1 MLQLESSR
9 KKSLLT
15 FAYGA
20 HVLLP
25 SLIWSVVFHGFFI
38 CIEPLFFV
46 LLEGRLRTNIIRVMK
61 TLWCGLFIIGL
72 LATWN
77 IPPHSYRFYLD
88 VVLLSSPAVV
98 LLGLAS
104 IVALLTVFVFGSGAG
119 TSSRVSC
126 RTQLIA
132 GSVLLILKL
141 MLAWGVVI
149 SNPLRQ
155 ALVTPAQTADKVIIR
170 SIISKPGS
178 SGPISGPTFFNFVK
192 SQTTTP
198 PKIVLMVVE
207 SWGESAN
214 SLQQIANG
222 LQDHGVKVVK
232 FGFSA
237 YQGATLQGEIRE
249 LCSQQ
254 IQLRNDFLLS
264 DLRSECAPAYFARMG
279 YRVLGMHGY
288 KKEFYSR
295 DLIWEKLGTAERYFD
310 SDLKSLKRCAGP
322 FSGVCDTNLIRYGTH
337 LASGPEKTF
346 LYLMTLSSHEP
357 LPSPEVDADARYF
370 ADIETVT
377 TTQVVARNAIA
388 SLVAELDSNSHGPCT
403 LAYVVGDHQPPSA
416 AAAGVL
422 EADKVPFIAVSF
434 NCGSAKPV
442 PG

>member
-1 MLQLESSR
+1 
-9 KKSLLT
+9 
-15 FAYGA
+15 
-20 HVLLP
+20 
-25 SLIWSVVFHGFFI
+25 
-38 CIEPLFFV
+38 
-46 LLEGRLRTNIIRVMK
+46 
-61 TLWCGLFIIGL
+61 
-72 LATWN
+72 
-77 IPPHSYRFYLD
+77 
-88 VVLLSSPAVV
+88 
-98 LLGLAS
+98 
-104 IVALLTVFVFGSGAG
+104 
-119 TSSRVSC
+119 
-126 RTQLIA
+126 
-132 GSVLLILKL
+132 
-141 MLAWGVVI
+141 
-149 SNPLRQ
+149 
-155 ALVTPAQTADKVIIR
+155 
-170 SIISKPGS
+170 
-178 SGPISGPTFFNFVK
+178 
-192 SQTTTP
+192 
-198 PKIVLMVVE
+198 MVVE

-403 LAYVVGDHQPPSA
+403 LAYVVGDHQPPSRRTKCRSSQFRSTA
-416 AAAGVL
+416 ARRSQYPGEGLNISHGGRAYCPTWANITDAGSAGVR
-422 EADKVPFIAVSF
+422 FSSF
-434 NCGSAKPV
+434 FRSV
-442 PG
+442 T